1 MPRPRIFDEAMTPAE
16 RQQRRRERLAAEE
29 EAEQT
34 RRNAALKVDA
44 IERAKAGE
52 EMKRE
57 LHRLQY
63 VAQEL
68 KARNAELERLNAE
81 LVKRDEARNNE
92 TTGNR
97 DTADSHET
105 AELERLTAELDKMT
119 RSRAH
124 WEKQVKGLKAK
135 LKKAETDNQL
145 LATRPSYAFSASSL
159 EVDIWRTLVQLAH
172 PDKNGNSEASI
183 KATNWLVQH
192 KPRGY
197 VEEE

>member
-1 MPRPRIFDEAMTPAE
+1 MARPRINADPMTPAE
-16 RQQRRRERLAAEE
+16 RQRRRRERLAAKRD
-29 EAEQT
+29 AERSHET
-34 RRNAALKVDA
+34 TGNRDAAEL
-44 IERAKAGE
+44 ER
-52 EMKRE
+52 
-57 LHRLQY
+57 L
-63 VAQEL
+63 
-68 KARNAELERLNAE
+68 NAEVERLNAE

-183 KATNWLVQH
+183 KATSWLVQH